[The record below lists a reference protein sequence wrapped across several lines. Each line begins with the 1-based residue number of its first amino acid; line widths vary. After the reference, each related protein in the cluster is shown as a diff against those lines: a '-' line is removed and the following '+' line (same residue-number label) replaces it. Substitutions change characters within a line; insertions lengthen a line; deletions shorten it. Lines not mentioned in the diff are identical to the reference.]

1 MAVGSPPGTIVEE
14 DLSIELPSDFSE
26 KKMFTVPDNC
36 DPPTYL
42 FSSET
47 TPHGKDSSDPCARD
61 SLDPCAMT
69 CIIEE
74 EPQMDTGEV
83 KDAG

>member
-1 MAVGSPPGTIVEE
+1 MVVGSPPGTIVEE

-36 DPPTYL
+36 DPPTCL